1 MTDEPQG
8 LHDRITKLEGSDQRT
23 GDYLR
28 AITDLVMKIDK
39 DRDEMRQRE
48 EEARKRHEDER
59 TRSWQQTAVIAVT
72 LLIGL
77 LAIAFG

>member
-1 MTDEPQG
+1 
-8 LHDRITKLEGSDQRT
+8 
-23 GDYLR
+23 
-28 AITDLVMKIDK
+28 MKIDK

-48 EEARKRHEDER
+48 QDARA
-59 TRSWQQTAVIAVT
+59 RSWQQTAVIAVT